1 MASPNS
7 SNGAGT
13 GTNGAVDVPD
23 PRRRYRRRRPDR
35 IRPWETVSR
44 ADLVRIAGYLRPHR
58 GRAVVAL
65 GCAAVGA
72 LLALVPAFVLRAVVD
87 DLQSGK
93 TSFSRIGVLVALGLV
108 TVIGS
113 GLLNVAQS
121 YESVTIGK
129 SIVATLRME
138 LFEHLLGQSVGFFS
152 RRRAGD
158 LMSRVLND
166 VGRIDGMISTTFF
179 AMVTSALSV
188 AASLAVMFL
197 FSWQLTLVTVMI
209 FPVVAV
215 AVRLASRNVYHRSNL
230 VQAQFADITAY
241 LHELLGPAAAMVVKS
256 FGRERY
262 EKARFAEAN
271 EQMRRLEIDSG
282 MAGRWAGLVISTLR
296 IAGPTAILL
305 VGSLLVIHHVVT
317 LGTLVGFAVVGAV
330 GFGMGL
336 QGLAAAVLSAT
347 ATLPMWRRIF
357 DVLDEPSDVTDSP
370 TAVALSR
377 VRGEVALEGVTFAYQ
392 SGHRAALRDVS
403 LRIEPGQLVALVGP
417 SGAGKTTLSS
427 LVARFYDP
435 QQGRVTM
442 DGTDLRDITL
452 ASVSSAVGL
461 VLQDTFLFHASLREN
476 LLYGRPDATELELA
490 SAVRDAA
497 LDTVVSALPDGYDT
511 VIGDRGHRLSGG
523 ERQRVAIARA
533 ILKDPAILVLDEAT
547 SHLDSISE
555 DLIQRALAS
564 LFVGRTA
571 LVIAHRLSTIRTADL
586 IVVLNEGRIVEQGD
600 HDHLSRDG
608 GLYTQLYRTQFTPV
622 P

>member
-1 MASPNS
+1 MASSNS
-7 SNGAGT
+7 SDGAGT
-13 GTNGAVDVPD
+13 G
-23 PRRRYRRRRPDR
+23 RPDR
-35 IRPWETVSR
+35 IRPWATLSR
-44 ADLVRIAGYLRPHR
+44 ADLVRVASYLRPHR
-58 GRAVVAL
+58 GRAVLAL
-65 GCAAVGA
+65 GCAGAGA

-87 DLQSGK
+87 DLESGK
-93 TSFSRIGVLVALGLV
+93 TSFSSIGVLVALGLV

-166 VGRIDGMISTTFF
+166 VGRIDGMISTTLFS
-179 AMVTSALSV
+179 MVTSALSV
-188 AASLAVMFL
+188 AASLAVMFY

-215 AVRLASRNVYHRSNL
+215 AVRLASRSVYHRSNL
-230 VQAQFADITAY
+230 VQAQFADITSY
-241 LHELLGPAAAMVVKS
+241 LQELLGPAAAMVVKS

-282 MAGRWAGLVISTLR
+282 MAGRWASLVISTLR
-296 IAGPTAILL
+296 TAGPAVILL

-347 ATLPMWRRIF
+347 ATLPMWRRTF
-357 DVLDEPSDVTDSP
+357 EVLDEPSDVTDSP
-370 TAVALSR
+370 TAVAMNR
-377 VRGEVALEGVTFAYQ
+377 VRGEVAFEGVTFAYQ
-392 SGHRAALRDVS
+392 SGHRAALRDVT

-417 SGAGKTTLSS
+417 SGAGKTTLSN

-442 DGTDLRDITL
+442 DGTDLRDVTL

-586 IVVLNEGRIVEQGD
+586 IVVLNEGRIVEKGD
-600 HDHLSRDG
+600 HDHLSREG
-608 GLYTQLYRTQFTPV
+608 GLYSELYRTQFVPV